1 MVAISVGTQ
10 VAVAEH
16 PLRIRWL
23 GRVAYEDAW
32 ALQRGLFSYSADNHL
47 LLLEHP
53 HVFTLGPN
61 GDESNLLG
69 EPDAP
74 VIRVDRGGDVT
85 YHGPGQVVGYPILSL
100 LSRRTAKQTDGR
112 SWRAGGTAGRAG
124 GTARQ
129 GDSTAGQADAGEVA
143 AGGMISTA
151 AYVHSVE
158 QLLIDVLEELG
169 MGDVG
174 RLERYRGVWVRP
186 DSERPAKIAAVGV
199 RLSRGRTMH
208 GFALNV
214 STDLSWF
221 KKIVPCGIK
230 DFSVTSLEAEGLDAT
245 TSEVAERI
253 AARAGALWGKAGWDY
268 SKAASGRDIGEG
280 GSKGYSGIVARGIA
294 GDNSKDYG
302 DIVVRG
308 ADGDSRNASGR
319 DGIVKSFAG
328 SSGETPVPLSIR
340 ERKPSWLRAQLAD
353 SLGNGKE
360 NGGGYWRIKQV
371 MSSLEL
377 TTVCEEAGCP
387 NISECWNAGTATF
400 MINGD
405 SCTRDCGFCLVDTRK
420 PLAADPDEPARLA
433 HAVRKMGLDYAV
445 ITAVARDDLPDGGAE
460 QFVRCIAEL
469 RRTCPDV
476 AVEVLIPDFKGKPEP
491 LEAVFAEQP
500 EVLNHNLETVLRLQ
514 RMVRPQA
521 SYARSLA
528 VLARAKDA
536 GLTTKSS
543 IMVGLGETEDEVL
556 EALADLV
563 AVGTDIVTLGQ
574 YLRPSAQHLPI
585 ARWWHPDEFAKL
597 AEAGEEMGI
606 RHVEA
611 GPLVRSSYHASQ
623 IC

>member
-1 MVAISVGTQ
+1 MISV
-10 VAVAEH
+10 AEQ
-16 PLRIRWL
+16 PLRVRWL

-61 GDESNLLG
+61 GDASNLLG

-100 LSRRTAKQTDGR
+100 LSRRTAKQTDGI
-112 SWRAGGTAGRAG
+112 AGRADG
-124 GTARQ
+124 A
-129 GDSTAGQADAGEVA
+129 AGRVDAGEVA

-169 MGDVG
+169 MDDVG

-186 DSERPAKIAAVGV
+186 GSDRPAKIAAVGV

-230 DFSVTSLEAEGLDAT
+230 DFSVTSLEAEGLDVAVN
-245 TSEVAERI
+245 EAAERI
-253 AARAGALWGKAGWDY
+253 AARAGELWGSAGWDY
-268 SKAASGRDIGEG
+268 RGAASGKDIGAG
-280 GSKGYSGIVARGIA
+280 GSKGYGGIVARRA
-294 GDNSKDYG
+294 
-302 DIVVRG
+302 
-308 ADGDSRNASGR
+308 AGDSRNASGR
-319 DGIVKSFAG
+319 NGIAESSAG
-328 SSGETPVPLSIR
+328 SSAETVVSLDIR
-340 ERKPSWLRAQLAD
+340 ERKPAWLRAQLAD
-353 SLGNGKE
+353 SLGRGE
-360 NGGGYWRIKQV
+360 GEGYWRIKQV

-405 SCTRDCGFCLVDTRK
+405 RCTRACGFCLVDTRK
-420 PLAADPDEPARLA
+420 PQDVDPDEPARLA

-445 ITAVARDDLPDGGAE
+445 ITAVARDDLADGGAE
-460 QFVRCIAEL
+460 QFVRCIKEL
-469 RRTCPDV
+469 RSTCPDV

-528 VLARAKDA
+528 VLARAKEA

-543 IMVGLGETEDEVL
+543 LMVGLGETEEEML
-556 EALADLV
+556 EAMADLA

-585 ARWWHPDEFAKL
+585 VRWWRPEEFERL

-611 GPLVRSSYHASQ
+611 GPLVRSSYHASR
-623 IC
+623 IGAFS

>member
-1 MVAISVGTQ
+1 MVATSMGTQ

-32 ALQRGLFSYSADNHL
+32 ALQRGLFSYSSDNHL

-61 GDESNLLG
+61 GDASNLLG

-100 LSRRTAKQTDGR
+100 LSRRTAGR
-112 SWRAGGTAGRAG
+112 VDGTAGRAD
-124 GTARQ
+124 T
-129 GDSTAGQADAGEVA
+129 GEVA

-169 MGDVG
+169 MDDVG

-186 DSERPAKIAAVGV
+186 DSNRPAKIAAVGV

-253 AARAGALWGKAGWDY
+253 AARAGELWGAAGWDY
-268 SKAASGRDIGEG
+268 CRAASGRNIGEG

-302 DIVVRG
+302 GIVARG
-308 ADGDSRNASGR
+308 ADGDSRNAGGR
-319 DGIVKSFAG
+319 EGIAESFAG
-328 SSGETPVPLSIR
+328 SSGETPVPLGIR

-353 SLGNGKE
+353 SLSNGKE

-371 MSSLEL
+371 MSSLDL

-405 SCTRDCGFCLVDTRK
+405 RCTRACGFCLVDTRK

-433 HAVRKMGLDYAV
+433 HAVKQMGLDYAV

-460 QFVRCIAEL
+460 QFVRCITEL

-476 AVEVLIPDFKGKPEP
+476 AVEVLIPDFKGKPEA

-543 IMVGLGETEDEVL
+543 VMVGLGETEGEVL
-556 EALADLV
+556 EAMADLA

-585 ARWWHPDEFAKL
+585 VRWWHPDEFAKL

>member
-1 MVAISVGTQ
+1 MGTQ
-10 VAVAEH
+10 ITAAEH
-16 PLRIRWL
+16 PLRVRWL

-32 ALQRGLFSYSADNHL
+32 ALQRGLFSRSADNHL

-61 GDESNLLG
+61 GDASNLLG

-100 LSRRTAKQTDGR
+100 LSRRTAGRVDGTVKQTDG
-112 SWRAGGTAGRAG
+112 TAGE
-124 GTARQ
+124 
-129 GDSTAGQADAGEVA
+129 ADAREVA

-158 QLLIDVLEELG
+158 QLLIDVLKELG
-169 MGDVG
+169 MSDVG

-186 DSERPAKIAAVGV
+186 DSNRPAKIAAVGV

-230 DFSVTSLEAEGLDAT
+230 DFSVTSFEAEGLDAT

-253 AARAGALWGKAGWDY
+253 AARAGGLWGQAGWDY

-280 GSKGYSGIVARGIA
+280 
-294 GDNSKDYG
+294 
-302 DIVVRG
+302 
-308 ADGDSRNASGR
+308 
-319 DGIVKSFAG
+319 G

-405 SCTRDCGFCLVDTRK
+405 RCTRACGFCLVDTRK

-460 QFVRCIAEL
+460 QFVRCITEL

-543 IMVGLGETEDEVL
+543 VMVGLGETEDEVL
-556 EALADLV
+556 EAMADLA

-585 ARWWHPDEFAKL
+585 VRWWHPDEFAKL

>member
-1 MVAISVGTQ
+1 M
-10 VAVAEH
+10 VAVAER
-16 PLRIRWL
+16 PLHVRWL
-23 GRVAYEDAW
+23 GRVAYQDAW
-32 ALQRGLFSYSADNHL
+32 ALQRGLFSRSSDNHL

-61 GDESNLLG
+61 GDESNLLA
-69 EPDAP
+69 EPGVP
-74 VIRVDRGGDVT
+74 VLRVDRGGDIT

-100 LSRRTAKQTDGR
+100 VSRRK
-112 SWRAGGTAGRAG
+112 SE
-124 GTARQ
+124 
-129 GDSTAGQADAGEVA
+129 QADAGEVA
-143 AGGMISTA
+143 AGGMINTA

-169 MGDVG
+169 MTDVG

-186 DSERPAKIAAVGV
+186 DSPQPAKVAAVGV

-230 DFSVTSLEAEGLDAT
+230 DFTITSLEAEGLDVT
-245 TSEVAERI
+245 VSEVAECV
-253 AARAGALWGKAGWDY
+253 AERAGQLWGAAGWDM
-268 SKAASGRDIGEG
+268 AASG
-280 GSKGYSGIVARGIA
+280 A
-294 GDNSKDYG
+294 
-302 DIVVRG
+302 
-308 ADGDSRNASGR
+308 DSRSPNIKNPTNGARETAAS
-319 DGIVKSFAG
+319 
-328 SSGETPVPLSIR
+328 LSIR

-353 SLGNGKE
+353 SLRDSTADGE
-360 NGGGYWRIKQV
+360 GYWRIKEV
-371 MSSLEL
+371 MSSLSL

-405 SCTRDCGFCLVDTRK
+405 RCTRACGFCLVDTRK

-433 HAVRKMGLDYAV
+433 HAVRKMGLAYAV

-460 QFVRCIAEL
+460 QFVLCMREL

-476 AVEVLIPDFKGKPEP
+476 AVEVLIPDFKGNPEA
-491 LEAVFAEQP
+491 LAVVFDEQP

-528 VLARAKDA
+528 VLAQAKDA

-543 IMVGLGETEDEVL
+543 VMVGLGETKDEVL
-556 EALADLV
+556 EALADLA
-563 AVGTDIVTLGQ
+563 AVDTDIVTLGQ
-574 YLRPSAQHLPI
+574 YLRPSVKHLPVM
-585 ARWWHPDEFAKL
+585 RWWHPDEFTELAK
-597 AEAGEEMGI
+597 AGEEMGI
-606 RHVEA
+606 THVEA

-623 IC
+623 LHRPRA

>member
-1 MVAISVGTQ
+1 MVVASAGTQ
-10 VAVAEH
+10 VAVAERA
-16 PLRIRWL
+16 LRVRWL
-23 GRVAYEDAW
+23 GRVAYQDAW

-61 GDESNLLG
+61 GDASNLLG

-74 VIRVDRGGDVT
+74 VIRVDRGGDIT

-100 LSRRTAKQTDGR
+100 LSRRTAKEIDGTMGKTDGTMG
-112 SWRAGGTAGRAG
+112 RADSTAGRADG
-124 GTARQ
+124 A
-129 GDSTAGQADAGEVA
+129 AGRVDAGEVA

-169 MGDVG
+169 MDDVG

-186 DSERPAKIAAVGV
+186 DSDRPAKIAAVGV

-230 DFSVTSLEAEGLDAT
+230 DFSVTSLEAEGLDVTVNEA
-245 TSEVAERI
+245 AERI
-253 AARAGALWGKAGWDY
+253 AARAGELWGSAGWDY
-268 SKAASGRDIGEG
+268 CKAASGKDIGAG
-280 GSKGYSGIVARGIA
+280 GSKGYGGIVARRA
-294 GDNSKDYG
+294 AS
-302 DIVVRG
+302 
-308 ADGDSRNASGR
+308 DSRNASGR
-319 DGIVKSFAG
+319 NGIAESSAG
-328 SSGETPVPLSIR
+328 SSAETVVSLDIR
-340 ERKPSWLRAQLAD
+340 ERKPAWLRAQLAD
-353 SLGNGKE
+353 SLGKGE
-360 NGGGYWRIKQV
+360 EDGEGYWRIKQV

-405 SCTRDCGFCLVDTRK
+405 RCTRACGFCLVDTRK
-420 PLAADPDEPARLA
+420 PLAVDTDEPARLA

-460 QFVRCIAEL
+460 QFVRCIKEM
-469 RRTCPDV
+469 RSTCPDV
-476 AVEVLIPDFKGKPEP
+476 AVEVLIPDFKGKPEA

-528 VLARAKDA
+528 VLTRAKSA

-543 IMVGLGETEDEVL
+543 LMVGLGETESEVL
-556 EALADLV
+556 EALADLA

-585 ARWWHPDEFAKL
+585 VRWWRPDEFERL

-623 IC
+623 IGAVS

>member
-1 MVAISVGTQ
+1 MVVTSAGTQ
-10 VAVAEH
+10 VAVAERA
-16 PLRIRWL
+16 LRVRWL
-23 GRVAYEDAW
+23 GRVAYQDAW

-74 VIRVDRGGDVT
+74 VIRVDRGGDIT

-100 LSRRTAKQTDGR
+100 LSRRTAWQADGT
-112 SWRAGGTAGRAG
+112 SEQKDGAAGRV
-124 GTARQ
+124 
-129 GDSTAGQADAGEVA
+129 DAGEVA

-158 QLLIDVLEELG
+158 QLLIDVLGELG
-169 MGDVG
+169 MDDVG

-186 DSERPAKIAAVGV
+186 DSDRPAKIAAVGV

-221 KKIVPCGIK
+221 RKIVPCGIK
-230 DFSVTSLEAEGLDAT
+230 DFSVTSLEAEGLDVAM
-245 TSEVAERI
+245 SEAVERI
-253 AARAGALWGKAGWDY
+253 AARAGELWGSAGWDY
-268 SKAASGRDIGEG
+268 CKAASGKDIGAD
-280 GSKGYSGIVARGIA
+280 SSTGYSGIVARGA
-294 GDNSKDYG
+294 AS
-302 DIVVRG
+302 
-308 ADGDSRNASGR
+308 DSRNESGR
-319 DGIVKSFAG
+319 NGVVKSSAG
-328 SSGETPVPLSIR
+328 SSAETSVSLGIR

-353 SLGNGKE
+353 SLGKGE
-360 NGGGYWRIKQV
+360 EDGEGYWRIKQV

-405 SCTRDCGFCLVDTRK
+405 RCTRACGFCLVDTRK
-420 PLAADPDEPARLA
+420 PLAVDANEPARLA

-460 QFVRCIAEL
+460 QFVRCITEM
-469 RRTCPDV
+469 RSTCPDV
-476 AVEVLIPDFKGKPEP
+476 AVEVLIPDLKGKPEA

-543 IMVGLGETEDEVL
+543 LMVGLGETESEVL
-556 EALADLV
+556 EAMADLA

-585 ARWWHPDEFAKL
+585 VRWWRPEEFERL

-623 IC
+623 IGAVS

>member
-1 MVAISVGTQ
+1 MVATSMGTQ

-23 GRVAYEDAW
+23 GRVAYQDAW

-61 GDESNLLG
+61 GDASNLLG

-100 LSRRTAKQTDGR
+100 LSRRTAKQTDG
-112 SWRAGGTAGRAG
+112 
-124 GTARQ
+124 
-129 GDSTAGQADAGEVA
+129 TAGQADAGEVA

-169 MGDVG
+169 MDDVG

-186 DSERPAKIAAVGV
+186 DSNRPAKIAAVGV

-253 AARAGALWGKAGWDY
+253 AARAGQLWGSAGWDY
-268 SKAASGRDIGEG
+268 CKAASGRDIGEG
-280 GSKGYSGIVARGIA
+280 GSKGYSGIV
-294 GDNSKDYG
+294 
-302 DIVVRG
+302 VRG
-308 ADGDSRNASGR
+308 ADGDSRNADGR
-319 DGIVKSFAG
+319 EGIVESLAG
-328 SSGETPVPLSIR
+328 SSGETEVSLSIR

-353 SLGNGKE
+353 SLSNGKE

-405 SCTRDCGFCLVDTRK
+405 RCTRACGFCLVDTRK

-460 QFVRCIAEL
+460 QFVRCITEL

-476 AVEVLIPDFKGKPEP
+476 AVEVLIPDFKGKLEA

-528 VLARAKDA
+528 VLVRAKDA

-543 IMVGLGETEDEVL
+543 VMVGLGETEGEVL
-556 EALADLV
+556 EALADLA

-585 ARWWHPDEFAKL
+585 VRWWQPDEFSKL

>member
-1 MVAISVGTQ
+1 MEATSVGTR

-61 GDESNLLG
+61 GDASNLLG

-100 LSRRTAKQTDGR
+100 LSRRTAK
-112 SWRAGGTAGRAG
+112 RAGGTAG
-124 GTARQ
+124 
-129 GDSTAGQADAGEVA
+129 QADAVEVA

-169 MGDVG
+169 MDDMG

-186 DSERPAKIAAVGV
+186 DSDQPAKIAAVGV

-214 STDLSWF
+214 NTDLSWF

-230 DFSVTSLEAEGLDAT
+230 DFSVTSLEVEGLDVT
-245 TSEVAERI
+245 VSEAAERI
-253 AARAGALWGKAGWDY
+253 AARAGELWGSAGWDY
-268 SKAASGRDIGEG
+268 CKAASGRDIGEG
-280 GSKGYSGIVARGIA
+280 GSKGHGGIVARGIA
-294 GDNSKDYG
+294 GD
-302 DIVVRG
+302 
-308 ADGDSRNASGR
+308 SRNASSR
-319 DGIVKSFAG
+319 DGTLKSLAG
-328 SSGETPVPLSIR
+328 SSGETAVLLSKPLSRDPSGEVGKAKAPVPLSIR

-353 SLGNGKE
+353 SLSNGKE

-405 SCTRDCGFCLVDTRK
+405 RCTRACGFCLVDTRK

-460 QFVRCIAEL
+460 QFVRCITEL

-543 IMVGLGETEDEVL
+543 VMVGLGETEGEVL

-585 ARWWHPDEFAKL
+585 VRWWQPDEFAKL

-623 IC
+623 IGVES

>member
-1 MVAISVGTQ
+1 MVATSVGTQ

-16 PLRIRWL
+16 PLRVRWL

-61 GDESNLLG
+61 GDAGNLLG

-100 LSRRTAKQTDGR
+100 LSRRTAKQTDG
-112 SWRAGGTAGRAG
+112 TAGE
-124 GTARQ
+124 
-129 GDSTAGQADAGEVA
+129 ADAREVA

-158 QLLIDVLEELG
+158 QLLIDVLEELE
-169 MGDVG
+169 MDDVG

-186 DSERPAKIAAVGV
+186 DSDRPAKIAAVGV

-230 DFSVTSLEAEGLDAT
+230 DFSVTSLEAEGLDVT

-253 AARAGALWGKAGWDY
+253 AARAGELWGAAGWDY
-268 SKAASGRDIGEG
+268 CKAASGRDIGEG
-280 GSKGYSGIVARGIA
+280 GSKA
-294 GDNSKDYG
+294 
-302 DIVVRG
+302 
-308 ADGDSRNASGR
+308 
-319 DGIVKSFAG
+319 
-328 SSGETPVPLSIR
+328 ETAVSLDIR

-353 SLGNGKE
+353 SLSNGKE

-405 SCTRDCGFCLVDTRK
+405 RCTRACGFCLVDTRK

-460 QFVRCIAEL
+460 QFVRCITEL

-543 IMVGLGETEDEVL
+543 VMVGLGETEGEVL
-556 EALADLV
+556 EAMADLA

-585 ARWWHPDEFAKL
+585 ARWWQPGEFAKL

>member
-1 MVAISVGTQ
+1 MR
-10 VAVAEH
+10 VAEH

-61 GDESNLLG
+61 GDASNLLV

-85 YHGPGQVVGYPILSL
+85 YHGPGQLVGYPILSL
-100 LSRRTAKQTDGR
+100 LSRRTVKQTDGR
-112 SWRAGGTAGRAG
+112 SWRAGGTAG
-124 GTARQ
+124 
-129 GDSTAGQADAGEVA
+129 QADAGEVDTVEVA

-158 QLLIDVLEELG
+158 QLLIDVLKELG
-169 MGDVG
+169 MSDVG

-186 DSERPAKIAAVGV
+186 DSNRPAKIAAVGV

-221 KKIVPCGIK
+221 QKIVPCGIK
-230 DFSVTSLEAEGLDAT
+230 DFSITSLEAEGLDAT
-245 TSEVAERI
+245 TSEAAERI
-253 AARAGALWGKAGWDY
+253 AARAGQLWGTAGWDY
-268 SKAASGRDIGEG
+268 CRAASGRDIGEG
-280 GSKGYSGIVARGIA
+280 GSKGYGGIVA
-294 GDNSKDYG
+294 
-302 DIVVRG
+302 RG

-328 SSGETPVPLSIR
+328 SEGETAVSLDIR

-353 SLGNGKE
+353 SLSNGKG

-405 SCTRDCGFCLVDTRK
+405 RCTRACGFCLVDTRK

-433 HAVRKMGLDYAV
+433 HAVKQMGLDYAV

-460 QFVRCIAEL
+460 QFVRCITEL

-514 RMVRPQA
+514 RIVRPQA

-543 IMVGLGETEDEVL
+543 LMVGLGETESEVL
-556 EALADLV
+556 EAMADLA

-585 ARWWHPDEFAKL
+585 VRWWPPDEFARL

-623 IC
+623 IGVVS

>member
-1 MVAISVGTQ
+1 MR
-10 VAVAEH
+10 VAER

-32 ALQRGLFSYSADNHL
+32 ALQRGLFSRSADNHL

-69 EPDAP
+69 EPGVP
-74 VIRVDRGGDVT
+74 VLRVDRGGDIT

-100 LSRRTAKQTDGR
+100 LSRRTSGQT
-112 SWRAGGTAGRAG
+112 GGTSEQ
-124 GTARQ
+124 T
-129 GDSTAGQADAGEVA
+129 DAGEVA
-143 AGGMISTA
+143 AGGMINTA

-169 MGDVG
+169 ASDVG

-186 DSERPAKIAAVGV
+186 DSNQPAKIAAVGV

-221 KKIVPCGIK
+221 QKIVPCGIK
-230 DFSVTSLEAEGLDAT
+230 DFSVTSLEAEGLDVRVGEA
-245 TSEVAERI
+245 AECI
-253 AARAGALWGKAGWDY
+253 AARAGELWGDAGWDY
-268 SKAASGRDIGEG
+268 CEAASG
-280 GSKGYSGIVARGIA
+280 
-294 GDNSKDYG
+294 
-302 DIVVRG
+302 
-308 ADGDSRNASGR
+308 AD
-319 DGIVKSFAG
+319 VKVSP
-328 SSGETPVPLSIR
+328 STEISLDIR
-340 ERKPSWLRAQLAD
+340 ERKPSWLRARLAD
-353 SLGNGKE
+353 SLRGSSLGSSPAD
-360 NGGGYWRIKQV
+360 GGGYWRIKQV
-371 MSSLEL
+371 MSSLDL

-405 SCTRDCGFCLVDTRK
+405 RCTRACGFCLVDTRK
-420 PLAADPDEPARLA
+420 PLAADPDEPVRLA
-433 HAVRKMGLDYAV
+433 HAVKEMGLDYAV
-445 ITAVARDDLPDGGAE
+445 ITAVARDDLPDGGAG
-460 QFVRCIAEL
+460 QFALCMREL
-469 RRTCPDV
+469 RRVCPDV
-476 AVEVLIPDFKGKPEP
+476 AVEVLIPDFKGDPEA
-491 LEAVFAEQP
+491 LETVFAERP

-514 RMVRPQA
+514 RTVRPQA
-521 SYARSLA
+521 GYARSLA

-543 IMVGLGETEDEVL
+543 VMVGLGETEDEML
-556 EALADLV
+556 EAFADLA

-574 YLRPSAQHLPI
+574 YLRPSAQHLPVV
-585 ARWWHPDEFAKL
+585 RWWHPEEFERL

-606 RHVEA
+606 SHVEA
-611 GPLVRSSYHASQ
+611 GPLVRSSYHAAQ
-623 IC
+623 IGVGS

>member
-1 MVAISVGTQ
+1 MVVTSVGTQ
-10 VAVAEH
+10 IAVAERR
-16 PLRIRWL
+16 LRVRWL
-23 GRVAYEDAW
+23 GRVAYQDAW

-61 GDESNLLG
+61 GDASNLLG

-74 VIRVDRGGDVT
+74 VIRVDRGGDIT

-100 LSRRTAKQTDGR
+100 LSRRTAGQKDGT
-112 SWRAGGTAGRAG
+112 SEQKDGTAGRAG
-124 GTARQ
+124 
-129 GDSTAGQADAGEVA
+129 STMGRAVGSAGRAGSTMGRVGAGEVA
-143 AGGMISTA
+143 AARGMISTA

-169 MGDVG
+169 MDDVG

-186 DSERPAKIAAVGV
+186 DSDRPAKIAAVGV

-221 KKIVPCGIK
+221 QKIVPCGIK
-230 DFSVTSLEAEGLDAT
+230 DFTVTSLEAEGLDVRMGEA
-245 TSEVAERI
+245 VERI
-253 AARAGALWGKAGWDY
+253 AARAGELWGSAGWDY
-268 SKAASGRDIGEG
+268 CKAASGKDIGADS
-280 GSKGYSGIVARGIA
+280 SKGYGGIVARGA
-294 GDNSKDYG
+294 AS
-302 DIVVRG
+302 
-308 ADGDSRNASGR
+308 DSRDASGR
-319 DGIVKSFAG
+319 NGIVKSSVG
-328 SSGETPVPLSIR
+328 SSAETAVSLDIR

-353 SLGNGKE
+353 SLSTGRQDGE
-360 NGGGYWRIKQV
+360 GYWRIKQV

-405 SCTRDCGFCLVDTRK
+405 RCTRACGFCLVDTRK
-420 PLAADPDEPARLA
+420 PQDVDSDEPARLA

-460 QFVRCIAEL
+460 QFVRCIKEL
-469 RRTCPDV
+469 RSTCPNV
-476 AVEVLIPDFKGKPEP
+476 TVEVLIPDFKGKPEP

-543 IMVGLGETEDEVL
+543 LMVGLGETESEVQ
-556 EALADLV
+556 EALADLA
-563 AVGTDIVTLGQ
+563 AVGIDIVTLGQ

-585 ARWWHPDEFAKL
+585 VRWWRPEEFERL

-623 IC
+623 IGAVS

>member
-1 MVAISVGTQ
+1 MGTQ
-10 VAVAEH
+10 ITAAEH
-16 PLRIRWL
+16 PLRVRWL

-61 GDESNLLG
+61 GDAGNLLG

-100 LSRRTAKQTDGR
+100 LSRRTAKQTDG
-112 SWRAGGTAGRAG
+112 TAGRAG
-124 GTARQ
+124 GTAGQ
-129 GDSTAGQADAGEVA
+129 ADGTAGEADAGEVA

-169 MGDVG
+169 MDDVG

-186 DSERPAKIAAVGV
+186 DSDRPAKIAAVGV

-214 STDLSWF
+214 NTDLSWF

-230 DFSVTSLEAEGLDAT
+230 DFSVTSLEAEGLDFRM
-245 TSEVAERI
+245 SEVAERI
-253 AARAGALWGKAGWDY
+253 AVRAGALWGQAGWDY
-268 SKAASGRDIGEG
+268 CRAASGRDIGEG
-280 GSKGYSGIVARGIA
+280 GSKGYGGIVARGA
-294 GDNSKDYG
+294 DGDSSKVYG
-302 DIVVRG
+302 GIVARG
-308 ADGDSRNASGR
+308 ADGDSRNPGGR
-319 DGIVKSFAG
+319 EGIAESFAG

-353 SLGNGKE
+353 SLSNGKE

-405 SCTRDCGFCLVDTRK
+405 RCTRACGFCLVDTRK

-460 QFVRCIAEL
+460 QFVRCITEL

-476 AVEVLIPDFKGKPEP
+476 SVEVLIPDFKGKPEA

-514 RMVRPQA
+514 RIVRPQA

-543 IMVGLGETEDEVL
+543 LMVGLGETEGEVL
-556 EALADLV
+556 EAMADLA

-585 ARWWHPDEFAKL
+585 VRWWHPDEFAKL

-623 IC
+623 IGVVS

>member
-1 MVAISVGTQ
+1 M
-10 VAVAEH
+10 VAVAER
-16 PLRIRWL
+16 PLHVRWL
-23 GRVAYEDAW
+23 GRVAYQDAW
-32 ALQRGLFSYSADNHL
+32 ALQRGLFSRSSDNHL

-61 GDESNLLG
+61 GDESNLLA
-69 EPDAP
+69 EPGVP
-74 VIRVDRGGDVT
+74 VLRVDRGGDIT

-100 LSRRTAKQTDGR
+100 VSRRK
-112 SWRAGGTAGRAG
+112 SE
-124 GTARQ
+124 
-129 GDSTAGQADAGEVA
+129 QADAGEVA
-143 AGGMISTA
+143 AGGMINTA

-169 MGDVG
+169 MTDVG

-186 DSERPAKIAAVGV
+186 DSPQPAKVAAVGV

-230 DFSVTSLEAEGLDAT
+230 DFTITSLEAEGLDVT
-245 TSEVAERI
+245 VSEVAECV
-253 AARAGALWGKAGWDY
+253 AERAGQLWGAAGWDM
-268 SKAASGRDIGEG
+268 AASG
-280 GSKGYSGIVARGIA
+280 A
-294 GDNSKDYG
+294 
-302 DIVVRG
+302 
-308 ADGDSRNASGR
+308 DSRSPNIKNPTNGARETAAS
-319 DGIVKSFAG
+319 
-328 SSGETPVPLSIR
+328 LSIR

-353 SLGNGKE
+353 SLRDSTADGE
-360 NGGGYWRIKQV
+360 GYWRIKEV
-371 MSSLEL
+371 MSSLSL

-405 SCTRDCGFCLVDTRK
+405 RCTRACGFCLVDTRK

-433 HAVRKMGLDYAV
+433 HAVRKMGLAYAV

-460 QFVRCIAEL
+460 QFVLCMREL

-476 AVEVLIPDFKGKPEP
+476 AVEVLIPDFKGNPEA
-491 LEAVFAEQP
+491 LAVVFDEQP

-528 VLARAKDA
+528 VLAQAKDA

-543 IMVGLGETEDEVL
+543 VMVGLGETKDEVL
-556 EALADLV
+556 EALADLA
-563 AVGTDIVTLGQ
+563 AVDTDIVTLGQ
-574 YLRPSAQHLPI
+574 YLRPSVKHLPVM
-585 ARWWHPDEFAKL
+585 RWWHPDEFTELAK
-597 AEAGEEMGI
+597 AGEEMGI
-606 RHVEA
+606 THVEA

-623 IC
+623 LHRHRA

>member
-1 MVAISVGTQ
+1 M
-10 VAVAEH
+10 VAVAER
-16 PLRIRWL
+16 PLHVRWL
-23 GRVAYEDAW
+23 GRVAYQDAW
-32 ALQRGLFSYSADNHL
+32 ALQRGLFSRSSDNHL

-69 EPDAP
+69 EPEVP
-74 VIRVDRGGDVT
+74 VLRVDRGGDIT

-100 LSRRTAKQTDGR
+100 VSRRE
-112 SWRAGGTAGRAG
+112 
-124 GTARQ
+124 
-129 GDSTAGQADAGEVA
+129 QAEVA
-143 AGGMISTA
+143 AGGMINTA

-169 MGDVG
+169 MADVG

-186 DSERPAKIAAVGV
+186 DSPQPAKIAAVGV

-230 DFSVTSLEAEGLDAT
+230 DFSVTSLEAEGLDVT
-245 TSEVAERI
+245 VSEVAECV
-253 AARAGALWGKAGWDY
+253 AERAGQLWGAAGWDM
-268 SKAASGRDIGEG
+268 AASG
-280 GSKGYSGIVARGIA
+280 A
-294 GDNSKDYG
+294 
-302 DIVVRG
+302 
-308 ADGDSRNASGR
+308 DSRSPNIKNPTNGARETAAS
-319 DGIVKSFAG
+319 
-328 SSGETPVPLSIR
+328 LSIR

-353 SLGNGKE
+353 SLRDSTADGE
-360 NGGGYWRIKQV
+360 GYWRIKEV
-371 MSSLEL
+371 MSSLSL

-405 SCTRDCGFCLVDTRK
+405 RCTRACGFCLVDTRK
-420 PLAADPDEPARLA
+420 PLAADPDEPDRLA
-433 HAVRKMGLDYAV
+433 HAVRKMGLEYAV

-460 QFVRCIAEL
+460 QFVLCMREL

-476 AVEVLIPDFKGKPEP
+476 AVEVLIPDFKGNPEA
-491 LEAVFAEQP
+491 LDAVFAEQP

-528 VLARAKDA
+528 VLAQAKDA

-543 IMVGLGETEDEVL
+543 VMVGLGETKDEVL
-556 EALADLV
+556 EALADLA

-574 YLRPSAQHLPI
+574 YLRPSVKHLPVM
-585 ARWWHPDEFAKL
+585 RWWHPEEFAEL
-597 AEAGEEMGI
+597 AKAGEEMGI
-606 RHVEA
+606 AHVEA

-623 IC
+623 LHRPRA

>member
-1 MVAISVGTQ
+1 MVATSVGTQ

-32 ALQRGLFSYSADNHL
+32 ALQRGLFSYSSDNHL

-61 GDESNLLG
+61 GDAGNLLG

-85 YHGPGQVVGYPILSL
+85 YHGPGQLVGYPILSL
-100 LSRRTAKQTDGR
+100 LSRRTAKQTDG
-112 SWRAGGTAGRAG
+112 TAGRA
-124 GTARQ
+124 
-129 GDSTAGQADAGEVA
+129 DAGEVNTVEVA

-169 MGDVG
+169 MDDVG

-186 DSERPAKIAAVGV
+186 DSNRPAKIAAVGV

-214 STDLSWF
+214 NTDLSWF

-280 GSKGYSGIVARGIA
+280 GS
-294 GDNSKDYG
+294 
-302 DIVVRG
+302 
-308 ADGDSRNASGR
+308 
-319 DGIVKSFAG
+319 
-328 SSGETPVPLSIR
+328 SGETPVPLGIR

-405 SCTRDCGFCLVDTRK
+405 RCTRACGFCLVDTRK

-460 QFVRCIAEL
+460 QFVRCITEL

-543 IMVGLGETEDEVL
+543 VMVGLGETEGEVL
-556 EALADLV
+556 EAMADLA

>member
-1 MVAISVGTQ
+1 MVVASAGTQ
-10 VAVAEH
+10 VAVAERV
-16 PLRIRWL
+16 LRVRWL

-74 VIRVDRGGDVT
+74 VIRVDRGGDIT

-100 LSRRTAKQTDGR
+100 LSRRTAWQADGT
-112 SWRAGGTAGRAG
+112 SEQKDGTSEQKDGTAGRV
-124 GTARQ
+124 
-129 GDSTAGQADAGEVA
+129 DAGEVA

-169 MGDVG
+169 MDDVG

-186 DSERPAKIAAVGV
+186 GSDRPAKIAAVGV

-221 KKIVPCGIK
+221 RKIVPCGIK
-230 DFSVTSLEAEGLDAT
+230 DFTVTSLEAEGLDVAM
-245 TSEVAERI
+245 SEAVERI
-253 AARAGALWGKAGWDY
+253 AARAGELWGSAGWDY
-268 SKAASGRDIGEG
+268 CKAASGKDIDAGS
-280 GSKGYSGIVARGIA
+280 SKGYGGIVARGA
-294 GDNSKDYG
+294 AS
-302 DIVVRG
+302 
-308 ADGDSRNASGR
+308 DSRNESGR
-319 DGIVKSFAG
+319 NGVVKSSAG
-328 SSGETPVPLSIR
+328 SSAETAVSLGIR

-353 SLGNGKE
+353 SLGKGE
-360 NGGGYWRIKQV
+360 EDGEGYWRIKQV

-405 SCTRDCGFCLVDTRK
+405 RCTRACGFCLVDTRK
-420 PLAADPDEPARLA
+420 PQGVDANEPARLA

-460 QFVRCIAEL
+460 QFVRCIKEM
-469 RRTCPDV
+469 RSTCPGV

-528 VLARAKDA
+528 VLARAKEA

-543 IMVGLGETEDEVL
+543 LMVGLGETESEVL
-556 EALADLV
+556 EALADLA

-585 ARWWHPDEFAKL
+585 VRWWRPDEFERL
-597 AEAGEEMGI
+597 AEAGKGMGI

-623 IC
+623 IGAVS

>member
-1 MVAISVGTQ
+1 MT
-10 VAVAEH
+10 VAEH
-16 PLRIRWL
+16 PLRVRWL

-61 GDESNLLG
+61 GDAGNLLG

-100 LSRRTAKQTDGR
+100 LSRRTAGRVDGTVKQTDG
-112 SWRAGGTAGRAG
+112 TAGE
-124 GTARQ
+124 
-129 GDSTAGQADAGEVA
+129 ADAREVA

-158 QLLIDVLEELG
+158 QLLIDVLEEMG
-169 MGDVG
+169 MDDVG

-186 DSERPAKIAAVGV
+186 DSDRPAKIAAVGV

-253 AARAGALWGKAGWDY
+253 AVRAGELWGAAGWDY
-268 SKAASGRDIGEG
+268 CKAASGRDIGED
-280 GSKGYSGIVARGIA
+280 GSKA
-294 GDNSKDYG
+294 
-302 DIVVRG
+302 
-308 ADGDSRNASGR
+308 
-319 DGIVKSFAG
+319 
-328 SSGETPVPLSIR
+328 ETAVSLDIR

-353 SLGNGKE
+353 SLSNGKE

-405 SCTRDCGFCLVDTRK
+405 RCTRACGFCLVDTRK

-460 QFVRCIAEL
+460 QFVRCITEL

-543 IMVGLGETEDEVL
+543 VMVGLGETEGEVL
-556 EALADLV
+556 EALADLA

-585 ARWWHPDEFAKL
+585 ARWWQPDEFAKL

>member
-1 MVAISVGTQ
+1 MR
-10 VAVAEH
+10 VAER

-32 ALQRGLFSYSADNHL
+32 ALQRGLFSRSADNHL

-61 GDESNLLG
+61 GDERNLLG
-69 EPDAP
+69 EPRVP
-74 VIRVDRGGDVT
+74 VIRVDRGGDIT

-100 LSRRTAKQTDGR
+100 LSRRTA
-112 SWRAGGTAGRAG
+112 
-124 GTARQ
+124 
-129 GDSTAGQADAGEVA
+129 GEVA
-143 AGGMISTA
+143 AGGLINTA

-169 MGDVG
+169 ASDVG

-186 DSERPAKIAAVGV
+186 DSNQPAKIAAVGV

-221 KKIVPCGIK
+221 QKIVPCGIK
-230 DFSVTSLEAEGLDAT
+230 DFSVTSLEAEGLDVRVGEA
-245 TSEVAERI
+245 AECI
-253 AARAGALWGKAGWDY
+253 AARAGELWGDAGWDY
-268 SKAASGRDIGEG
+268 CEAASGADVKVSPVLDNRRSRGEIAAPIS
-280 GSKGYSGIVARGIA
+280 SKSTGELSET
-294 GDNSKDYG
+294 
-302 DIVVRG
+302 
-308 ADGDSRNASGR
+308 DGLSETAASL
-319 DGIVKSFAG
+319 D
-328 SSGETPVPLSIR
+328 IR
-340 ERKPSWLRAQLAD
+340 ERKPSWLRARLAD
-353 SLGNGKE
+353 SLRGSSLRSSPAD
-360 NGGGYWRIKQV
+360 GGGYWRIKQV
-371 MSSLEL
+371 MSSLSL

-405 SCTRDCGFCLVDTRK
+405 RCTRACGFCLVDTRK
-420 PLAADPDEPARLA
+420 PLAVDPDEPVRLA
-433 HAVRKMGLDYAV
+433 HAVKEMGLDYAV

-460 QFVRCIAEL
+460 QFALCMREL
-469 RRTCPDV
+469 RRVCPDV
-476 AVEVLIPDFKGKPEP
+476 AVEVLIPDFKGDPEA
-491 LEAVFAEQP
+491 LETVFAERP

-514 RMVRPQA
+514 RIVRPQA

-543 IMVGLGETEDEVL
+543 VMVGLGETEDEVL
-556 EALADLV
+556 EAFADLA
-563 AVGTDIVTLGQ
+563 AVGTDIATLGQ
-574 YLRPSAQHLPI
+574 YLRPSAQHLPVV
-585 ARWWHPDEFAKL
+585 RWWHPEEFERL

-606 RHVEA
+606 SHVEA
-611 GPLVRSSYHASQ
+611 GPLVRSSYHAAQ
-623 IC
+623 IGVGS

>member
-1 MVAISVGTQ
+1 MVVTSAGTQ
-10 VAVAEH
+10 VAVAERA
-16 PLRIRWL
+16 LRVRWL

-74 VIRVDRGGDVT
+74 VIRVDRGGDIT

-100 LSRRTAKQTDGR
+100 LSRRTAKQTDG
-112 SWRAGGTAGRAG
+112 TAGRADG
-124 GTARQ
+124 A
-129 GDSTAGQADAGEVA
+129 AGRVDAGEVA

-169 MGDVG
+169 MDDVG

-186 DSERPAKIAAVGV
+186 SSDRPAKIAAVGV

-221 KKIVPCGIK
+221 QKIVPCGIK
-230 DFSVTSLEAEGLDAT
+230 DFSVTSLEAEGLDVAM
-245 TSEVAERI
+245 SEAVERI
-253 AARAGALWGKAGWDY
+253 AARAGELWGSAGWDY
-268 SKAASGRDIGEG
+268 CKAASGKDIGAG
-280 GSKGYSGIVARGIA
+280 GSKGYGGIVARGA
-294 GDNSKDYG
+294 AS
-302 DIVVRG
+302 
-308 ADGDSRNASGR
+308 DSRNASGR
-319 DGIVKSFAG
+319 DGVVKSSAG
-328 SSGETPVPLSIR
+328 SSAETSVSLGIR

-353 SLGNGKE
+353 SLGKGE
-360 NGGGYWRIKQV
+360 GEGYWRIKQV

-405 SCTRDCGFCLVDTRK
+405 RCTRACGFCLVDTRK
-420 PLAADPDEPARLA
+420 PQGVDPDEPARLA

-460 QFVRCIAEL
+460 QFVRCIKEM
-469 RRTCPDV
+469 RSTCPNV
-476 AVEVLIPDFKGKPEP
+476 AVEVLIPDFKGKPEA

-543 IMVGLGETEDEVL
+543 LMVGLGETESEML
-556 EALADLV
+556 EALADLA

-585 ARWWHPDEFAKL
+585 VRWWRPEEFERL
-597 AEAGEEMGI
+597 AEAGEGMGI

-623 IC
+623 IGAVS

>member
-1 MVAISVGTQ
+1 MVVASAGTQ
-10 VAVAEH
+10 VAAAERA
-16 PLRIRWL
+16 LRVRWL
-23 GRVAYEDAW
+23 GRVAYQDAW

-61 GDESNLLG
+61 GDASNLLG

-74 VIRVDRGGDVT
+74 VIRVDRGGDIT

-100 LSRRTAKQTDGR
+100 LSRRTAKEIDGTMGQTDG
-112 SWRAGGTAGRAG
+112 TMGRAG
-124 GTARQ
+124 GA
-129 GDSTAGQADAGEVA
+129 AGRVDAGEVA

-169 MGDVG
+169 MDDVG

-186 DSERPAKIAAVGV
+186 DSDRPAKIAAVGV

-221 KKIVPCGIK
+221 QKIVPCGIK
-230 DFSVTSLEAEGLDAT
+230 DFTVTSLEAEGLDVAM
-245 TSEVAERI
+245 SEAVERI
-253 AARAGALWGKAGWDY
+253 AARAGELWGSAGWDY
-268 SKAASGRDIGEG
+268 CKAASGKDIGAD
-280 GSKGYSGIVARGIA
+280 SSTGYGGIVARGA
-294 GDNSKDYG
+294 
-302 DIVVRG
+302 
-308 ADGDSRNASGR
+308 AGDSRNESGR
-319 DGIVKSFAG
+319 NGIAESSAG
-328 SSGETPVPLSIR
+328 SSAETVVSLDIR

-353 SLGNGKE
+353 SLGKGE
-360 NGGGYWRIKQV
+360 EDGEGYWRIKQV

-405 SCTRDCGFCLVDTRK
+405 RCTRACGFCLVDTRK
-420 PLAADPDEPARLA
+420 PLAVDANEPARLA

-460 QFVRCIAEL
+460 QFVRCITEL
-469 RRTCPDV
+469 RSTCPDV
-476 AVEVLIPDFKGKPEP
+476 AVEVLIPDFKGKPEA

-528 VLARAKDA
+528 VLARAKEA

-543 IMVGLGETEDEVL
+543 LMVGLGETESEVL
-556 EALADLV
+556 EALADLA

-585 ARWWHPDEFAKL
+585 VRWWRPEEFERL
-597 AEAGEEMGI
+597 AEAGEGMGI

-623 IC
+623 IGAVS

>member
-1 MVAISVGTQ
+1 MVATSMGTQ

-32 ALQRGLFSYSADNHL
+32 ALQRGLFSYSSDNHL

-61 GDESNLLG
+61 GDASNLLG

-100 LSRRTAKQTDGR
+100 LSRRTAKQTDG
-112 SWRAGGTAGRAG
+112 
-124 GTARQ
+124 
-129 GDSTAGQADAGEVA
+129 TAGQADAGEVA

-169 MGDVG
+169 MDDVG

-186 DSERPAKIAAVGV
+186 DSNRPAKIAAVGV

-230 DFSVTSLEAEGLDAT
+230 DFSVTSFEAEGLDAT

-280 GSKGYSGIVARGIA
+280 GSKA
-294 GDNSKDYG
+294 
-302 DIVVRG
+302 
-308 ADGDSRNASGR
+308 
-319 DGIVKSFAG
+319 
-328 SSGETPVPLSIR
+328 ETAVSLGIR

-353 SLGNGKE
+353 SLSNGKE

-405 SCTRDCGFCLVDTRK
+405 RCTRACGFCLVDTRK

-460 QFVRCIAEL
+460 QFVRCITEL

-556 EALADLV
+556 EAMADLA

-585 ARWWHPDEFAKL
+585 ARWWQPHEFSKL

>member
-1 MVAISVGTQ
+1 MVATSMGTQ

-124 GTARQ
+124 GTVRQ
-129 GDSTAGQADAGEVA
+129 ADGTAGRADNVEVA

-169 MGDVG
+169 MDDVG

-186 DSERPAKIAAVGV
+186 DSNRPAKIAAVGV

-280 GSKGYSGIVARGIA
+280 GS
-294 GDNSKDYG
+294 
-302 DIVVRG
+302 
-308 ADGDSRNASGR
+308 
-319 DGIVKSFAG
+319 
-328 SSGETPVPLSIR
+328 SGETPVPLGIR

-405 SCTRDCGFCLVDTRK
+405 RCTRACGFCLVDTRK

-460 QFVRCIAEL
+460 QFVRCITEL

-543 IMVGLGETEDEVL
+543 VMVGLGETEGEVL
-556 EALADLV
+556 EAMADLA

>member
-1 MVAISVGTQ
+1 
-10 VAVAEH
+10 
-16 PLRIRWL
+16 
-23 GRVAYEDAW
+23 
-32 ALQRGLFSYSADNHL
+32 
-47 LLLEHP
+47 
-53 HVFTLGPN
+53 
-61 GDESNLLG
+61 
-69 EPDAP
+69 
-74 VIRVDRGGDVT
+74 
-85 YHGPGQVVGYPILSL
+85 
-100 LSRRTAKQTDGR
+100 
-112 SWRAGGTAGRAG
+112 
-124 GTARQ
+124 
-129 GDSTAGQADAGEVA
+129 
-143 AGGMISTA
+143 MISTA

-158 QLLIDVLEELG
+158 QMLIDVLEELG

-230 DFSVTSLEAEGLDAT
+230 DFSVTSLEVEGLDVT
-245 TSEVAERI
+245 VSEVAECV
-253 AARAGALWGKAGWDY
+253 AVRASELWGSAGWDY
-268 SKAASGRDIGEG
+268 CKAASGRDIGEG
-280 GSKGYSGIVARGIA
+280 GSKGYGGIVARGIA
-294 GDNSKDYG
+294 GD
-302 DIVVRG
+302 
-308 ADGDSRNASGR
+308 SRNASSR
-319 DGIVKSFAG
+319 DGTLKSLPG
-328 SSGETPVPLSIR
+328 SEGETAVLLSKPLSRDPSNEVGKTKTPVPLSIR

-405 SCTRDCGFCLVDTRK
+405 RCTRACGFCLVDTRK

-460 QFVRCIAEL
+460 QFVRCITEL

-543 IMVGLGETEDEVL
+543 IMVGLGETEGEVL
-556 EALADLV
+556 EALADLA

-585 ARWWHPDEFAKL
+585 ARWWHPDEFSKL

>member
-1 MVAISVGTQ
+1 M
-10 VAVAEH
+10 AVAEH

-61 GDESNLLG
+61 GDAGNLLG

-100 LSRRTAKQTDGR
+100 LSRRTAGQAD
-112 SWRAGGTAGRAG
+112 GTAGRAD
-124 GTARQ
+124 T
-129 GDSTAGQADAGEVA
+129 GEVA

-169 MGDVG
+169 MDDVG

-186 DSERPAKIAAVGV
+186 DSNRPAKIAAVGV

-253 AARAGALWGKAGWDY
+253 AARAGELWGAAGWDY
-268 SKAASGRDIGEG
+268 CRAASGRNIGEG

-302 DIVVRG
+302 GIVARG
-308 ADGDSRNASGR
+308 AAGDNRNADGR
-319 DGIVKSFAG
+319 EGIVKSFAG
-328 SSGETPVPLSIR
+328 SSGETAVSLSIR

-371 MSSLEL
+371 MSSLDL

-405 SCTRDCGFCLVDTRK
+405 RCTRACGFCLVDTRK
-420 PLAADPDEPARLA
+420 LWPPTQTSRPAWL
-433 HAVRKMGLDYAV
+433 M
-445 ITAVARDDLPDGGAE
+445 
-460 QFVRCIAEL
+460 RCE
-469 RRTCPDV
+469 
-476 AVEVLIPDFKGKPEP
+476 
-491 LEAVFAEQP
+491 
-500 EVLNHNLETVLRLQ
+500 
-514 RMVRPQA
+514 
-521 SYARSLA
+521 
-528 VLARAKDA
+528 
-536 GLTTKSS
+536 
-543 IMVGLGETEDEVL
+543 
-556 EALADLV
+556 
-563 AVGTDIVTLGQ
+563 
-574 YLRPSAQHLPI
+574 
-585 ARWWHPDEFAKL
+585 RWA
-597 AEAGEEMGI
+597 
-606 RHVEA
+606 
-611 GPLVRSSYHASQ
+611 
-623 IC
+623 

>member
-1 MVAISVGTQ
+1 MVL
-10 VAVAEH
+10 VAKR
-16 PLRIRWL
+16 PLRVRWL

-32 ALQRGLFSYSADNHL
+32 ALQQGLFSYSADNHL

-69 EPDAP
+69 EPSAP
-74 VIRVDRGGDVT
+74 VIRVDRGGDIT

-100 LSRRTAKQTDGR
+100 LSRRTAEQTDG
-112 SWRAGGTAGRAG
+112 TAEQTEAE
-124 GTARQ
+124 
-129 GDSTAGQADAGEVA
+129 EVA
-143 AGGMISTA
+143 AGGMISTV

-158 QLLIDVLEELG
+158 QLLIDVLEDLG
-169 MGDVG
+169 MADVG

-186 DSERPAKIAAVGV
+186 DSSRPAKLAAVGV

-230 DFSVTSLEAEGLDAT
+230 DFSVTSLEAEGLDVNV
-245 TSEVAERI
+245 SEVAERI
-253 AARAGALWGKAGWDY
+253 AAHAGELWGSTGWDY
-268 SKAASGRDIGEG
+268 CKAASGKDIG
-280 GSKGYSGIVARGIA
+280 GSKGHGGIVAREAA
-294 GDNSKDYG
+294 GH
-302 DIVVRG
+302 
-308 ADGDSRNASGR
+308 SRNASGR
-319 DGIVKSFAG
+319 DGIVKFSAG
-328 SSGETPVPLSIR
+328 SSAETTVSLDIR

-353 SLGNGKE
+353 SLGKE
-360 NGGGYWRIKQV
+360 NGEGYWRIKEV
-371 MSSLEL
+371 MSSLDL

-405 SCTRDCGFCLVDTRK
+405 RCTRACGFCLVDTRK
-420 PLAADPDEPARLA
+420 PMAVDPDEPARLA
-433 HAVRKMGLDYAV
+433 HAVKEMGLDYAV

-460 QFVRCIAEL
+460 QFVRCMREM
-469 RRTCPDV
+469 RSTCPDV
-476 AVEVLIPDFKGKPEP
+476 AVEVLIPDFKGKPEA
-491 LEAVFAEQP
+491 LEAVFAERP

-521 SYARSLA
+521 SYGRSLA

-543 IMVGLGETEDEVL
+543 VMVGLGETEDEVL
-556 EALADLV
+556 EALADLA

-585 ARWWHPDEFAKL
+585 VRWWHPDEFAKL

-606 RHVEA
+606 AHVEA

-623 IC
+623 IGVGS

>member
-1 MVAISVGTQ
+1 
-10 VAVAEH
+10 
-16 PLRIRWL
+16 
-23 GRVAYEDAW
+23 
-32 ALQRGLFSYSADNHL
+32 
-47 LLLEHP
+47 
-53 HVFTLGPN
+53 
-61 GDESNLLG
+61 
-69 EPDAP
+69 
-74 VIRVDRGGDVT
+74 
-85 YHGPGQVVGYPILSL
+85 
-100 LSRRTAKQTDGR
+100 
-112 SWRAGGTAGRAG
+112 
-124 GTARQ
+124 
-129 GDSTAGQADAGEVA
+129 
-143 AGGMISTA
+143 MISTA

-169 MGDVG
+169 MDDVG

-186 DSERPAKIAAVGV
+186 DSDRPAKIAAVGV

-253 AARAGALWGKAGWDY
+253 AARAGQLWGSAGWDY
-268 SKAASGRDIGEG
+268 CRAASGRDIGEG
-280 GSKGYSGIVARGIA
+280 GSKGYGGIVARGIA
-294 GDNSKDYG
+294 GDSSKDYG
-302 DIVVRG
+302 GIVARG

-405 SCTRDCGFCLVDTRK
+405 RCTRACGFCLVDTRK

-460 QFVRCIAEL
+460 QFVRCITEL

-543 IMVGLGETEDEVL
+543 VMVGLGETEGEVL
-556 EALADLV
+556 EAMADLA

>member
-1 MVAISVGTQ
+1 MVATSMGTQ

-32 ALQRGLFSYSADNHL
+32 ALQRGLFSRSADNHL

-61 GDESNLLG
+61 GDAGNLLG

-112 SWRAGGTAGRAG
+112 SWRAGGTAGRAD
-124 GTARQ
+124 T
-129 GDSTAGQADAGEVA
+129 GEVT

-169 MGDVG
+169 MDDVG

-230 DFSVTSLEAEGLDAT
+230 DFSVTSLEVEGLDVT
-245 TSEVAERI
+245 VSEVAERI

-280 GSKGYSGIVARGIA
+280 GS
-294 GDNSKDYG
+294 
-302 DIVVRG
+302 
-308 ADGDSRNASGR
+308 
-319 DGIVKSFAG
+319 
-328 SSGETPVPLSIR
+328 SGETPVPLGIR

-405 SCTRDCGFCLVDTRK
+405 RCTRACGFCLVDTRK

-460 QFVRCIAEL
+460 QFVRCITEL

-574 YLRPSAQHLPI
+574 YLRPSVQHLPI
-585 ARWWHPDEFAKL
+585 VRWWQPHEFAKL

-623 IC
+623 IGVES

>member
-1 MVAISVGTQ
+1 M
-10 VAVAEH
+10 
-16 PLRIRWL
+16 
-23 GRVAYEDAW
+23 
-32 ALQRGLFSYSADNHL
+32 
-47 LLLEHP
+47 
-53 HVFTLGPN
+53 
-61 GDESNLLG
+61 
-69 EPDAP
+69 
-74 VIRVDRGGDVT
+74 IRVDRGGDVT

-100 LSRRTAKQTDGR
+100 LSRRTAGQTDG
-112 SWRAGGTAGRAG
+112 
-124 GTARQ
+124 TAR
-129 GDSTAGQADAGEVA
+129 EVA
-143 AGGMISTA
+143 ARGMISTA

-169 MGDVG
+169 MDDVG

-186 DSERPAKIAAVGV
+186 DSNRPAKIAAVGV

-221 KKIVPCGIK
+221 QKIVPCGIK
-230 DFSVTSLEAEGLDAT
+230 NFSVTSLEAEGLNVT
-245 TSEVAERI
+245 TSEAAERI
-253 AARAGALWGKAGWDY
+253 ATRAGELWGQAGWDY
-268 SKAASGRDIGEG
+268 SKAASGKDIGN
-280 GSKGYSGIVARGIA
+280 GSKA
-294 GDNSKDYG
+294 
-302 DIVVRG
+302 
-308 ADGDSRNASGR
+308 
-319 DGIVKSFAG
+319 
-328 SSGETPVPLSIR
+328 ETAVPLGIR

-405 SCTRDCGFCLVDTRK
+405 RCTRACGFCLVDTRK

-543 IMVGLGETEDEVL
+543 VMVGLGETEGEVL
-556 EALADLV
+556 EAMADLA

-585 ARWWHPDEFAKL
+585 ARWWQPDEFAKL

-623 IC
+623 IGVGS

>member
-32 ALQRGLFSYSADNHL
+32 ALQRGLFSYSSDNHL

-61 GDESNLLG
+61 GDASNLLG

-100 LSRRTAKQTDGR
+100 LSRRTAKQTDGTAKQTDGTAKQTDGR
-112 SWRAGGTAGRAG
+112 SWRAGGTAGE
-124 GTARQ
+124 TDAR
-129 GDSTAGQADAGEVA
+129 EVA

-169 MGDVG
+169 MDDVG
-174 RLERYRGVWVRP
+174 RLERYRGVWVRT
-186 DSERPAKIAAVGV
+186 DSDRPAKIAAVGV

-214 STDLSWF
+214 STDLAWF

-253 AARAGALWGKAGWDY
+253 AARAGQLWGSAGWDY
-268 SKAASGRDIGEG
+268 CKAASGRDIGEG
-280 GSKGYSGIVARGIA
+280 GSKGYGG
-294 GDNSKDYG
+294 
-302 DIVVRG
+302 IVVRG
-308 ADGDSRNASGR
+308 ADGDSRNADGR
-319 DGIVKSFAG
+319 EGIVESLAG
-328 SSGETPVPLSIR
+328 SSGETEVSLGIR

-405 SCTRDCGFCLVDTRK
+405 RCTRACGFCLVDTRK

-433 HAVRKMGLDYAV
+433 HAVKQMGLDYAV

-585 ARWWHPDEFAKL
+585 VRWWHPDEFSKL

>member
-1 MVAISVGTQ
+1 M
-10 VAVAEH
+10 VAVAER
-16 PLRIRWL
+16 PLHVRWL
-23 GRVAYEDAW
+23 GRVAYQDAW
-32 ALQRGLFSYSADNHL
+32 ALQRGLFSRSSDNHL

-69 EPDAP
+69 EPEVP
-74 VIRVDRGGDVT
+74 VLRVDRGGDIT

-100 LSRRTAKQTDGR
+100 VSRRKSEQ
-112 SWRAGGTAGRAG
+112 
-124 GTARQ
+124 
-129 GDSTAGQADAGEVA
+129 VA
-143 AGGMISTA
+143 AGGMINTA

-169 MGDVG
+169 MADVG

-186 DSERPAKIAAVGV
+186 DSPQPAKIAAVGV

-230 DFSVTSLEAEGLDAT
+230 DFTITSLEAEGLDVT
-245 TSEVAERI
+245 VSEVAECV
-253 AARAGALWGKAGWDY
+253 AERAGQLWGAAGWDM
-268 SKAASGRDIGEG
+268 AASG
-280 GSKGYSGIVARGIA
+280 A
-294 GDNSKDYG
+294 
-302 DIVVRG
+302 
-308 ADGDSRNASGR
+308 DSRSPNGKNTTNGARETAAS
-319 DGIVKSFAG
+319 
-328 SSGETPVPLSIR
+328 LSIR

-353 SLGNGKE
+353 SLRDSTADGE
-360 NGGGYWRIKQV
+360 GYWRIKEV
-371 MSSLEL
+371 MSSLSL

-405 SCTRDCGFCLVDTRK
+405 RCTRACGFCLVDTRK

-433 HAVRKMGLDYAV
+433 HAVRKMGLAYAV

-460 QFVRCIAEL
+460 QFVLCMREL

-476 AVEVLIPDFKGKPEP
+476 AVEVLIPDFKGNPEA
-491 LEAVFAEQP
+491 LAVVFDEQP

-528 VLARAKDA
+528 VLAQAKDA

-543 IMVGLGETEDEVL
+543 VMVGLGETKDEVL
-556 EALADLV
+556 EALADLA
-563 AVGTDIVTLGQ
+563 AVDTDIVTLGQ
-574 YLRPSAQHLPI
+574 YLRPSVKHLPVM
-585 ARWWHPDEFAKL
+585 RWWHPDEFTELAK
-597 AEAGEEMGI
+597 AGEEMGI
-606 RHVEA
+606 THVEA

-623 IC
+623 LHRPRA